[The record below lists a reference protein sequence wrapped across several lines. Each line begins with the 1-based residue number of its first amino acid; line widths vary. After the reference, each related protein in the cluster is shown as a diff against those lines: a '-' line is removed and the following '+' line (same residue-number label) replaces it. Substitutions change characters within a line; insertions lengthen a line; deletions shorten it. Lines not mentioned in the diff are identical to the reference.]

1 MPRRRVVEAVQG
13 LPPLPHD
20 ERRDQQLKIRL
31 SRSEVEKLIEL
42 RPDLTASG
50 IVALV
55 VDDLLAG
62 RYRPTWSTSPPT
74 VDPGR

>member
-1 MPRRRVVEAVQG
+1 VVEAAQG

-31 SRSEVEKLIEL
+31 ARSEVEKLIAL

-50 IVALV
+50 IVSLV

-62 RYRPTWSTSPPT
+62 RYRPTWSTGPPPA
-74 VDPGR
+74 DPRR